1 MSYSVKRPRCK
12 QFFRVMRIT
21 TLLLFVFIFCM
32 HAENSSSQNVNVT
45 IKRSNT
51 ELENVL
57 NDIEK
62 QTDYLFIY
70 NKFVN
75 VDRKVSVNLKKASL
89 EEVLANLFAG
99 TDVKYSVDGSYILLS
114 AGGTTTTI
122 SLSAQQGKM
131 VSGVITD
138 INGEPIIGANVIEK
152 DSESVGTV
160 TDVDG
165 KFTLALDKPAATLVV
180 SYIGYLTK
188 EVPVG
193 SQSVLKI
200 ILSEDTQNLEEVVVI
215 GYGSVK
221 KSDLTGAV
229 GSIQVDKVQGIS
241 VKSVD
246 QMLQGRTSGLYMV
259 QNSGMPGASSTVRI
273 RGGNSI
279 SGGNEPLYII
289 DGMPVYPSA
298 DASQTALSP
307 LNSIPTSDIES
318 IEVLKDASAAAIY
331 GSRGSNGVVLV
342 TTKKGTSDKLSV
354 SYDGYVGVQNVS
366 KKLDM
371 MNAYEYAEFVKD
383 ARNNAYLSKVPGA
396 SASDP
401 NSVRPK
407 GYMQIATDLFPYL
420 EGVKGLTDTD
430 WQDAIFRTAMTT
442 GHNISLSGK
451 SNSVNYFVSGN
462 YMKKEGTIIGSDFE
476 KFGGRLNL
484 SGQHK
489 RLKFGVNFAPSYSV
503 SNSVDAS
510 GAGGIVQ
517 SALMMP
523 PTFPVY
529 NADGSYNFQ
538 GNGYWRIGTDYE
550 HNEVMNPVAMARL
563 QSNVTDRMSI
573 TGKAYAELE
582 LMKGLSYKLSLGGDY
597 YGAHNDKYRQS
608 GLPLKGKDYYDSPS
622 NPIGYSS
629 SSFFFNWL
637 VENQLTYTTTINK
650 KHNITAILV
659 QSAQKETKKTDN
671 VTATDYP
678 NDYIQTVNGGTVTKG
693 GSDKTQWSIAS
704 YLARVQY
711 NYEGR
716 YMLSAAIRTDGSSRF
731 GKNNRWGY
739 FPSASAA
746 WRISDEKFFKNIKE
760 LSFVNDM
767 KIRASYGVTGN
778 FEIGNYD
785 HLATMSTDN
794 YILGTNGGLLHYG
807 YKPDNIKRDDLSWE
821 KNQMINAGID
831 LQMFDGYIGF
841 SVDYYNTNTSNMLLY
856 VPVPLLTGYSTSL
869 QNLGKVNNRGW
880 ELALTSQH
888 TFTNGFGY
896 SFNANYAKNTN
907 EVKELGPGNA
917 PIISSGSVGHAYYIT
932 EVGKP
937 IGNYY
942 LLVQDGI
949 FATEEDLKKYPHFD
963 NTEVGDFRFVDVD
976 GDGKL
981 DLDKDRTICGNYMPK
996 FTYGFGGKLWY
1007 AGFDM
1012 DFNFQ
1017 GVYGNKIL
1025 NLNKRYLDNMEGNT
1039 NGTKIALD
1047 RWKSPENPGS
1057 GSVNKANRKQTGYN
1071 SRTST
1076 WHLESGS
1083 YLRLQN
1089 LSLGYTLPRALT
1101 QKFKVEKMRVYVSGQ
1116 NLFTITNYSGY
1127 NPEVNAR
1134 PSKNLTPG
1142 EDYGTYPLAR
1152 TYMFGLNLTL

>member
-1 MSYSVKRPRCK
+1 M
-12 QFFRVMRIT
+12 
-21 TLLLFVFIFCM
+21 
-32 HAENSSSQNVNVT
+32 
-45 IKRSNT
+45 
-51 ELENVL
+51 
-57 NDIEK
+57 
-62 QTDYLFIY
+62 
-70 NKFVN
+70 
-75 VDRKVSVNLKKASL
+75 
-89 EEVLANLFAG
+89 LA
-99 TDVKYSVDGSYILLS
+99 
-114 AGGTTTTI
+114 
-122 SLSAQQGKM
+122 
-131 VSGVITD
+131 
-138 INGEPIIGANVIEK
+138 
-152 DSESVGTV
+152 
-160 TDVDG
+160 
-165 KFTLALDKPAATLVV
+165 V
-180 SYIGYLTK
+180 SYIGCK
-188 EVPVG
+188 DQDIKVNGREVINVNLADDNK
-193 SQSVLKI
+193 V
-200 ILSEDTQNLEEVVVI
+200 LEEVVVV
-215 GYGSVK
+215 GYGVQKKRDVSTAVSSVK
-221 KSDLTGAV
+221 AEALANNPATDFRQALAGK
-229 GSIQVDKVQGIS
+229 
-241 VKSVD
+241 
-246 QMLQGRTSGLYMV
+246 
-259 QNSGMPGASSTVRI
+259 MPGVQVTVPSGDPEGSVSIRVRGVSTVNA
-273 RGGNSI
+273 GSD
-279 SGGNEPLYII
+279 PLYVV
-289 DGMPVYPSA
+289 DGVPMERGFA
-298 DASQTALSP
+298 N
-307 LNSIPTSDIES
+307 LNTNDIES
-318 IEVLKDASAAAIY
+318 VEVLKDASAAAIY

-383 ARNNAYLSKVPGA
+383 AHDNAYLDKNPNG
-396 SASDP
+396 SANDP
-401 NSVRPK
+401 NSSRK
-407 GYMQIATDLFPYL
+407 EGYMKIPDMLVPYL
-420 EGVKGLTDTD
+420 EGKTGLTDTD
-430 WQDAIFRTAMTT
+430 WQDAIFRSAMTT

-451 SNSVNYFVSGN
+451 SNSINYFVSGN
-462 YMKKEGTIIGSDFE
+462 YMKKEGIIIGSDFE
-476 KFGGRLNL
+476 KYGGRLNL

-503 SNSVDAS
+503 SNSVNAS
-510 GAGGIVQ
+510 GANGIVQ

-523 PTFPVY
+523 PIFPVY
-529 NADGSYNFQ
+529 NPDGSYNYQ
-538 GNGYWRIGTDYE
+538 GNGYLRIGTDYQI
-550 HNEVMNPVAMARL
+550 NEVLNPVAMARL

-573 TGKAYAELE
+573 TGKAFAELE

-597 YGAHNDKYRQS
+597 YGAHNDQYRQS
-608 GLPLKGKDYYDSPS
+608 ALPLKGKNYYDTPS
-622 NPIGYSS
+622 NPKGYSS

-637 VENQLTYTTTINK
+637 VENQLTYTTTIDK
-650 KHNITAILV
+650 KHNISAVLV
-659 QSAQKETKKTDN
+659 QSAQKETMKTDN

-678 NDYIQTVNGGTVTKG
+678 NDYIHTINGGTVTEG
-693 GSDKTQWSIAS
+693 ESDKTQWSIAS

-716 YMLSAAIRTDGSSRF
+716 YMLSAAIRADGSSRF

-746 WRISDEKFFKNIKE
+746 WRISDEQFFKNVKK
-760 LSFVNDM
+760 LSFINDM

-778 FEIGNYD
+778 FQIGNYD
-785 HLATMSTDN
+785 HLATMSIDN
-794 YILGTNGGLLHYG
+794 YILGNGLAYG

-831 LQMFDGYIGF
+831 LQMFDGYLGL

-880 ELALTSQH
+880 EIGLTSQH
-888 TFTNGFGY
+888 TFANGLGY
-896 SFNANYAKNTN
+896 SFNVNYAKNTN

-937 IGNYY
+937 IGSYY
-942 LLVQDGI
+942 LLKYDGV
-949 FATEEDLKKYPHFD
+949 FKNQQELDSYPHLA
-963 NTEVGDFRFVDVD
+963 NAKVGDFRFVDVD
-976 GDGKL
+976 GSGDI

-1007 AGFDM
+1007 GGFDM

-1025 NLNKRYLDNMEGNT
+1025 NLNRRYIDSMEGNV
-1039 NGTKIALD
+1039 NGTKVALD

-1057 GSVNKANRKQTGYN
+1057 GWVNRANRKQTGSN
-1071 SRTST
+1071 GRTST
-1076 WHLESGS
+1076 WHLEGGS

-1089 LSLGYTLPRALT
+1089 LALGYTLPRAFT

-1116 NLFTITNYSGY
+1116 NLFTITDYSGY

-1152 TYMFGLNLTL
+1152 TYMFGLNITL

>member
-1 MSYSVKRPRCK
+1 MAVFAQTVSFGSNKV
-12 QFFRVMRIT
+12 
-21 TLLLFVFIFCM
+21 TLKSAFEKIEQSSKYKV
-32 HAENSSSQNVNVT
+32 AYNSSQLDANRTVT
-45 IKRSNT
+45 LTKKSDDVFGMLNQLLKGT
-51 ELENVL
+51 NCTYELEGNYIVIKSQHKGKAQSHGKKIKVKGVVK
-57 NDIEK
+57 DETGEPVIGATVMEK
-62 QTDYLFIY
+62 G
-70 NKFVN
+70 
-75 VDRKVSVNLKKASL
+75 S
-89 EEVLANLFAG
+89 ANN
-99 TDVKYSVDGSYILLS
+99 
-114 AGGTTTTI
+114 
-122 SLSAQQGKM
+122 
-131 VSGVITD
+131 GVITD
-138 INGEPIIGANVIEK
+138 IDGNYTIEIA
-152 DSESVGTV
+152 S
-160 TDVDG
+160 DG
-165 KFTLALDKPAATLVV
+165 LLAV
-180 SYIGYLTK
+180 SYIGCK
-188 EVPVG
+188 DQEIKVNGREVINVNLADDNK
-193 SQSVLKI
+193 VL
-200 ILSEDTQNLEEVVVI
+200 DEVVVV
-215 GYGSVK
+215 GYGVQKKRDVSTAVSSVK
-221 KSDLTGAV
+221 AEALANNPASDFRQALAG
-229 GSIQVDKVQGIS
+229 K
-241 VKSVD
+241 
-246 QMLQGRTSGLYMV
+246 
-259 QNSGMPGASSTVRI
+259 MPGVQVTVPSGDPEGSVSIRVRGVSTVNA
-273 RGGNSI
+273 GSD
-279 SGGNEPLYII
+279 PLYVV
-289 DGMPVYPSA
+289 DGVPMERGFA
-298 DASQTALSP
+298 N
-307 LNSIPTSDIES
+307 LNTNDIES
-318 IEVLKDASAAAIY
+318 VEVLKDASAAAIY

-342 TTKKGTSDKLSV
+342 TTKKGTSDKLSI
-354 SYDGYVGVQNVS
+354 SYDGYVGIQNVS

-383 ARNNAYLSKVPGA
+383 ARDNAYLSKVPGG

-407 GYMQIATDLFPYL
+407 GNMQIAADFFPYL
-420 EGVKGLTDTD
+420 QGVKGLTDTD

-442 GHNISLSGK
+442 GHNVSLSGK
-451 SNSVNYFVSGN
+451 SNSINYFVSGN

-476 KFGGRLNL
+476 KYGGRLNL

-503 SNSVDAS
+503 SNTVDAS

-523 PTFPVY
+523 PIFPVY
-529 NADGSYNFQ
+529 NADGSYNYQ
-538 GNGYWRIGTDYE
+538 GNGYLRIGTDYE
-550 HNEVMNPVAMARL
+550 HNEVLNPVAMARL

-573 TGKAYAELE
+573 TGKVYAELE

-608 GLPLKGKDYYDSPS
+608 SLPLKGKDYYDSPS
-622 NPIGYSS
+622 NPVGYSS

-739 FPSASAA
+739 FPSASVA
-746 WRISDEKFFKNIKE
+746 WRISDEQFFKNVKE
-760 LSFVNDM
+760 LSFINDM

-794 YILGTNGGLLHYG
+794 YILGANGGLLQYG

-869 QNLGKVNNRGW
+869 QNIGKVNNRGW

-888 TFTNGFGY
+888 TFANGFGY

-917 PIISSGSVGHAYYIT
+917 PIISTGSVGHAFYKT

-949 FATEEDLKKYPHFD
+949 FATAEDLKKYPHFD

-1047 RWKSPENPGS
+1047 RWRSPENPGS

-1101 QKFKVEKMRVYVSGQ
+1101 QKFKVEKLRVYVSGQ
-1116 NLFTITNYSGY
+1116 NLFTITDYSGY
-1127 NPEVNAR
+1127 NPELNAR

>member
-1 MSYSVKRPRCK
+1 MNLKRISASC
-12 QFFRVMRIT
+12 FC
-21 TLLLFVFIFCM
+21 LLLAGQMAVFAQTVSFGSNKVTLKSAFEKIEQSSKYKV
-32 HAENSSSQNVNVT
+32 AYNSSQLDANRTVT
-45 IKRSNT
+45 LTKKSDDVFGMLNQLLKGT
-51 ELENVL
+51 NCTYELEGNYIVIKSQHKGKAQSHGKKIKVKGVVK
-57 NDIEK
+57 DETGEPVIGATVMEK
-62 QTDYLFIY
+62 G
-70 NKFVN
+70 
-75 VDRKVSVNLKKASL
+75 S
-89 EEVLANLFAG
+89 ANN
-99 TDVKYSVDGSYILLS
+99 
-114 AGGTTTTI
+114 
-122 SLSAQQGKM
+122 
-131 VSGVITD
+131 GVITD
-138 INGEPIIGANVIEK
+138 IDGNYTIEIA
-152 DSESVGTV
+152 S
-160 TDVDG
+160 DG
-165 KFTLALDKPAATLVV
+165 LLAV
-180 SYIGYLTK
+180 SYIGCK
-188 EVPVG
+188 DQEIKVNGREVINVNLADDNK
-193 SQSVLKI
+193 VL
-200 ILSEDTQNLEEVVVI
+200 DEVVV
-215 GYGSVK
+215 GYGVQKKRDVSTAVSSVK
-221 KSDLTGAV
+221 AEALANNPSTDFRQALAGK
-229 GSIQVDKVQGIS
+229 
-241 VKSVD
+241 
-246 QMLQGRTSGLYMV
+246 
-259 QNSGMPGASSTVRI
+259 MPGVQVTVPSGDPEGSVSIRVRGVSTVNA
-273 RGGNSI
+273 GSD
-279 SGGNEPLYII
+279 PLYVV
-289 DGMPVYPSA
+289 DGVPMERGFA
-298 DASQTALSP
+298 N
-307 LNSIPTSDIES
+307 LNTNDIES
-318 IEVLKDASAAAIY
+318 VEVLKDASAAAIY

-342 TTKKGTSDKLSV
+342 TTKKGTSDKLSI
-354 SYDGYVGVQNVS
+354 SYDGYVGIQNVS

-383 ARNNAYLSKVPGA
+383 ARDNAYLSKVPGGL
-396 SASDP
+396 ASDP

-407 GYMQIATDLFPYL
+407 GNMQIAADFFPYL
-420 EGVKGLTDTD
+420 QGVKGLTDTD

-442 GHNISLSGK
+442 GHNVSLSGK
-451 SNSVNYFVSGN
+451 SNSINYFVSGN

-476 KFGGRLNL
+476 KYGGRLNL

-503 SNSVDAS
+503 SNTVDAS

-523 PTFPVY
+523 PIFPVY
-529 NADGSYNFQ
+529 NADGSYNYQ
-538 GNGYWRIGTDYE
+538 GNGYLRIGTDYE
-550 HNEVMNPVAMARL
+550 HNEVLNPVAMARL

-573 TGKAYAELE
+573 TGKVYAELE

-608 GLPLKGKDYYDSPS
+608 SLPLKGKDYYDSPS
-622 NPIGYSS
+622 NPVGYSS

-739 FPSASAA
+739 FPSASVA
-746 WRISDEKFFKNIKE
+746 WRISDEQFFKNVKE
-760 LSFVNDM
+760 LSFINDM

-794 YILGTNGGLLHYG
+794 YILGANGGLLQYG

-869 QNLGKVNNRGW
+869 QNIGKVNNRGW

-888 TFTNGFGY
+888 TFANGFGY

-917 PIISSGSVGHAYYIT
+917 PIISTGSVGHAFYKT

-949 FATEEDLKKYPHFD
+949 FATAEDLKKYPHFD

-1047 RWKSPENPGS
+1047 RWRSPENPGS

-1101 QKFKVEKMRVYVSGQ
+1101 QKFKVEKLRVYVSGQ
-1116 NLFTITNYSGY
+1116 NLFTITDYSGY

>member
-1 MSYSVKRPRCK
+1 MNLKRISASC
-12 QFFRVMRIT
+12 FC
-21 TLLLFVFIFCM
+21 LLLAGQMAVFAQTVSFGSNKVTLKSAFEKIEQSSKYKV
-32 HAENSSSQNVNVT
+32 AYNSSQLDANRTVT
-45 IKRSNT
+45 LTKKSDDVFGMLNQLLKGT
-51 ELENVL
+51 NCTYELEGNYIVIKSQHKGKAQSHGKKIKVKGVVK
-57 NDIEK
+57 DETGEPVIGATVMEK
-62 QTDYLFIY
+62 G
-70 NKFVN
+70 
-75 VDRKVSVNLKKASL
+75 S
-89 EEVLANLFAG
+89 ANN
-99 TDVKYSVDGSYILLS
+99 
-114 AGGTTTTI
+114 
-122 SLSAQQGKM
+122 
-131 VSGVITD
+131 GVITD
-138 INGEPIIGANVIEK
+138 LDGNYTIEIA
-152 DSESVGTV
+152 S
-160 TDVDG
+160 DG
-165 KFTLALDKPAATLVV
+165 LLAV
-180 SYIGYLTK
+180 SYIGCK
-188 EVPVG
+188 DQEIKVNGREVINVNLADDNK
-193 SQSVLKI
+193 VL
-200 ILSEDTQNLEEVVVI
+200 DEVVVV
-215 GYGSVK
+215 GYGVQKKRDVSTAVSSVK
-221 KSDLTGAV
+221 A
-229 GSIQVDKVQGIS
+229 
-241 VKSVD
+241 
-246 QMLQGRTSGLYMV
+246 
-259 QNSGMPGASSTVRI
+259 
-273 RGGNSI
+273 
-279 SGGNEPLYII
+279 E
-289 DGMPVYPSA
+289 
-298 DASQTALSP
+298 ALA
-307 LNSIPTSDIES
+307 NNPTSDFRQALAGKMPGVQVTVPSGDPEGSVSIRVRGVSTVNAGSDPLYVVDGVPMERGFANLNTNDIES
-318 IEVLKDASAAAIY
+318 VEVLKDASAAAIY

-342 TTKKGTSDKLSV
+342 TTKKGTSDKLSI
-354 SYDGYVGVQNVS
+354 SYDGYVGIQNVS

-383 ARNNAYLSKVPGA
+383 ARDNAYLSKVPGG

-407 GYMQIATDLFPYL
+407 GNMQIAADFFPYL
-420 EGVKGLTDTD
+420 QGVKGLTDTD

-442 GHNISLSGK
+442 GHNVSLSGK
-451 SNSVNYFVSGN
+451 SNSINYFVSGN

-476 KFGGRLNL
+476 KYGGRLNL

-503 SNSVDAS
+503 SNTVDAS

-523 PTFPVY
+523 PIFPVY
-529 NADGSYNFQ
+529 NADGSYNYQ
-538 GNGYWRIGTDYE
+538 GNGYLRIGTDYE
-550 HNEVMNPVAMARL
+550 HNEVLNPVAMARL

-573 TGKAYAELE
+573 TGKVYAELE

-608 GLPLKGKDYYDSPS
+608 SLPLKGKDYYDSPS
-622 NPIGYSS
+622 NPVGYSS

-739 FPSASAA
+739 FPSASVA
-746 WRISDEKFFKNIKE
+746 WRISDEQFFKNVKE
-760 LSFVNDM
+760 LSFINDM

-794 YILGTNGGLLHYG
+794 YILGANGGLLQYG

-869 QNLGKVNNRGW
+869 QNIGKVNNRGW

-888 TFTNGFGY
+888 TFANGFGY

-917 PIISSGSVGHAYYIT
+917 SIISTGSVGHAFYKT

-949 FATEEDLKKYPHFD
+949 FATAEDLKKYPHFD

-1047 RWKSPENPGS
+1047 RWRSPENPGS

-1101 QKFKVEKMRVYVSGQ
+1101 QKFKVEKLRVYVSGQ
-1116 NLFTITNYSGY
+1116 NLFTITDYSGY

>member
-1 MSYSVKRPRCK
+1 MAVFAQTVSFGSNKV
-12 QFFRVMRIT
+12 
-21 TLLLFVFIFCM
+21 TLKSAFEKIEQSSKYKV
-32 HAENSSSQNVNVT
+32 AYNSSQLDANRTVT
-45 IKRSNT
+45 LTKKSDDVFGMLNQLLKGT
-51 ELENVL
+51 NCTYELEGNYIIIKSQHKGKAQSHGKKIKVKGVVK
-57 NDIEK
+57 DETGEPVIGATVMEK
-62 QTDYLFIY
+62 G
-70 NKFVN
+70 
-75 VDRKVSVNLKKASL
+75 S
-89 EEVLANLFAG
+89 ANN
-99 TDVKYSVDGSYILLS
+99 
-114 AGGTTTTI
+114 
-122 SLSAQQGKM
+122 
-131 VSGVITD
+131 GVITD
-138 INGEPIIGANVIEK
+138 IDGNYTIEIA
-152 DSESVGTV
+152 S
-160 TDVDG
+160 DG
-165 KFTLALDKPAATLVV
+165 LLAV
-180 SYIGYLTK
+180 SYIGCK
-188 EVPVG
+188 DQEIKVNGREVINVNLADDNK
-193 SQSVLKI
+193 VL
-200 ILSEDTQNLEEVVVI
+200 DEVVVV
-215 GYGSVK
+215 GYGVQKKRDVSTAVSSVK
-221 KSDLTGAV
+221 AEALANNPSTDFRQALAGK
-229 GSIQVDKVQGIS
+229 
-241 VKSVD
+241 
-246 QMLQGRTSGLYMV
+246 
-259 QNSGMPGASSTVRI
+259 MPGVQVTVPSGDPEGSVSIRVRGVSTVNA
-273 RGGNSI
+273 GSD
-279 SGGNEPLYII
+279 PLYVV
-289 DGMPVYPSA
+289 DGVPMERGFA
-298 DASQTALSP
+298 N
-307 LNSIPTSDIES
+307 LNTNDIES
-318 IEVLKDASAAAIY
+318 VEVLKDASAAAIY

-342 TTKKGTSDKLSV
+342 TTKKGTSDKLSI
-354 SYDGYVGVQNVS
+354 SYDGYVGIQNVS

-383 ARNNAYLSKVPGA
+383 ARDNAYLSKVPGG

-407 GYMQIATDLFPYL
+407 GNMQIAADFFPYL
-420 EGVKGLTDTD
+420 QGVKGLTDTD

-442 GHNISLSGK
+442 GHNVSLSGK
-451 SNSVNYFVSGN
+451 SNSINYFVSGN

-476 KFGGRLNL
+476 KYGGRLNL

-503 SNSVDAS
+503 SNTVDAS

-523 PTFPVY
+523 PIFPVY
-529 NADGSYNFQ
+529 NADGSYNYQ
-538 GNGYWRIGTDYE
+538 GNGYLRIGTDYE
-550 HNEVMNPVAMARL
+550 HNEVLNPVAMARL

-573 TGKAYAELE
+573 TGKVYAELE

-608 GLPLKGKDYYDSPS
+608 SLPLKGKDYYDSPS
-622 NPIGYSS
+622 NPVGYSS

-739 FPSASAA
+739 FPSASVA
-746 WRISDEKFFKNIKE
+746 WRISDEQFFKNVKE
-760 LSFVNDM
+760 LSFINDM

-794 YILGTNGGLLHYG
+794 YILGANGGLLQYG

-869 QNLGKVNNRGW
+869 QNIGKVNNRGW

-888 TFTNGFGY
+888 TFANGFGY

-917 PIISSGSVGHAYYIT
+917 PIISTGSVGHAFYKT

-949 FATEEDLKKYPHFD
+949 FATAEDLKKYPHFD

-1047 RWKSPENPGS
+1047 RWRSPENSGS

-1101 QKFKVEKMRVYVSGQ
+1101 QKFKVEKLRVYVSGQ
-1116 NLFTITNYSGY
+1116 NLFTITDYSGY

>member
-1 MSYSVKRPRCK
+1 MSSVKAEALANNPSTD
-12 QFFRVMRIT
+12 FRQALAGKMPGVQVTVPSGDPEGSVSIRVRGVST
-21 TLLLFVFIFCM
+21 
-32 HAENSSSQNVNVT
+32 VNAGSDPLYVVDGVPME
-45 IKRSNT
+45 RGFANLNT
-51 ELENVL
+51 
-57 NDIEK
+57 NDIE
-62 QTDYLFIY
+62 
-70 NKFVN
+70 
-75 VDRKVSVNLKKASL
+75 SV
-89 EEVLANLFAG
+89 
-99 TDVKYSVDGSYILLS
+99 
-114 AGGTTTTI
+114 
-122 SLSAQQGKM
+122 
-131 VSGVITD
+131 
-138 INGEPIIGANVIEK
+138 
-152 DSESVGTV
+152 
-160 TDVDG
+160 
-165 KFTLALDKPAATLVV
+165 
-180 SYIGYLTK
+180 
-188 EVPVG
+188 
-193 SQSVLKI
+193 
-200 ILSEDTQNLEEVVVI
+200 
-215 GYGSVK
+215 
-221 KSDLTGAV
+221 
-229 GSIQVDKVQGIS
+229 
-241 VKSVD
+241 
-246 QMLQGRTSGLYMV
+246 
-259 QNSGMPGASSTVRI
+259 
-273 RGGNSI
+273 
-279 SGGNEPLYII
+279 
-289 DGMPVYPSA
+289 
-298 DASQTALSP
+298 
-307 LNSIPTSDIES
+307 
-318 IEVLKDASAAAIY
+318 EVLKDASAAAIY

-383 ARNNAYLSKVPGA
+383 AHDNAYLDKNPNG
-396 SASDP
+396 SANDP
-401 NSVRPK
+401 NSSRK
-407 GYMQIATDLFPYL
+407 EGYMKIPDMLVPYL
-420 EGVKGLTDTD
+420 EGKTGLTDTD
-430 WQDAIFRTAMTT
+430 WQDAIFRSAMTT

-451 SNSVNYFVSGN
+451 SNSINYFVSGN
-462 YMKKEGTIIGSDFE
+462 YMKKEGIIIGSDFE
-476 KFGGRLNL
+476 KYGGRLNL

-503 SNSVDAS
+503 SNSVNAS
-510 GAGGIVQ
+510 GANGIVQ

-523 PTFPVY
+523 PIFPVY
-529 NADGSYNFQ
+529 NPDGSYNYQ
-538 GNGYWRIGTDYE
+538 GNGYLRIGTDYQI
-550 HNEVMNPVAMARL
+550 NEVLNPVAMARL

-573 TGKAYAELE
+573 TGKAFAELE

-597 YGAHNDKYRQS
+597 YGAHNDQYRQS
-608 GLPLKGKDYYDSPS
+608 ALPLKGKNYYDTPS
-622 NPIGYSS
+622 NPKGYSS

-637 VENQLTYTTTINK
+637 VENQLTYTTTIDK
-650 KHNITAILV
+650 KHNISAVLV
-659 QSAQKETKKTDN
+659 QSAQKETMKTDN

-678 NDYIQTVNGGTVTKG
+678 NDYIHTINGGTVTEG
-693 GSDKTQWSIAS
+693 ESDKTQWSIAS

-716 YMLSAAIRTDGSSRF
+716 YMLSAAIRADGSSRF

-746 WRISDEKFFKNIKE
+746 WRISDEQFFKNVKK
-760 LSFVNDM
+760 LSFINDM

-778 FEIGNYD
+778 FQIGNYD
-785 HLATMSTDN
+785 HLATMSIDN
-794 YILGTNGGLLHYG
+794 YILGNGLAYG

-831 LQMFDGYIGF
+831 LQMFDGYLGL

-880 ELALTSQH
+880 EIGLTSQH
-888 TFTNGFGY
+888 TFANGLGY
-896 SFNANYAKNTN
+896 SFNVNYAKNTN

-937 IGNYY
+937 IGSYY
-942 LLVQDGI
+942 LLKYDGV
-949 FATEEDLKKYPHFD
+949 FKNQQELDSYPHLA
-963 NTEVGDFRFVDVD
+963 NAKVGDFRFVDVD
-976 GDGKL
+976 GSGDI

-1007 AGFDM
+1007 GGFDM

-1025 NLNKRYLDNMEGNT
+1025 NLNRRYIDSMEGNV
-1039 NGTKIALD
+1039 NGTKVALD

-1057 GSVNKANRKQTGYN
+1057 GWVNRANRKQTGSN
-1071 SRTST
+1071 GRTST
-1076 WHLESGS
+1076 WHLEGGS

-1089 LSLGYTLPRALT
+1089 LALGYTLPRAFT

-1152 TYMFGLNLTL
+1152 TYMFGLNITL